1 MTNGHGRVLL
11 LTRTLGRGGTE
22 RQLAV
27 LARGLERRGFD
38 PLVVVFYDRATPLRE
53 ELNVA
58 GVRVIGLGKRGR
70 FDLVGFGIRSWRLA
84 RSTRPDVVYGF
95 LAGPNLLALL
105 MKAAAPRAQIVWGVR
120 STNLG
125 VGDRHWWTRLAD
137 WTQARLARFPD
148 LVICN
153 AESGRADVIERGF
166 PAERTVVVP
175 NGVDLMRFRPDADR
189 RRVRRALLGVTDD
202 ECVVGI
208 VGRVHPMKDH
218 PTFFRAMALL
228 RERVPSL
235 SVWCVGAAS
244 PEERDA
250 TERLAERCGVGDRT
264 IVLPP
269 QSDVESLYPALDLLV
284 SSSSHTEGL
293 SNVLLEARAC
303 GVACVA
309 TRVGDAAKVLG
320 DDGDVVPPRQ
330 PEVLAEACF
339 AALTRS
345 ASERSA
351 RAVAGRDDVAQRFS
365 DERMVEST
373 LEHLGIVSERCG

>member
-1 MTNGHGRVLL
+1 VTTDHGRVLL
-11 LTRTLGRGGTE
+11 LTRTLGMGGTE

-27 LARGLERRGFD
+27 LARGLARRGFD
-38 PLVVVFYDRATPLRE
+38 PFVVVFYDRATPLRE
-53 ELNVA
+53 ELTAA

-70 FDLVGFGIRSWRLA
+70 FDVAGFGIRSWRLA
-84 RSTRPDVVYGF
+84 RSTNPDVVYGF

-105 MKAAAPRAQIVWGVR
+105 MKAAVPRAQIVWGVR

-125 VGDRHWWTRLAD
+125 AGDRHWWTRLVD

-153 AESGRADVIERGF
+153 AESGRVDVLERGF
-166 PAERTVVVP
+166 PPERTVVVP
-175 NGVDLMRFRPDADR
+175 NGVDLMRFHPDADR
-189 RRVRRALLGVTDD
+189 RCARRTLVGVAGDA
-202 ECVVGI
+202 CVVGI

-250 TERLAERCGVGDRT
+250 TEQLAERCGVGDVT

-269 QSDVESLYPALDLLV
+269 QGDVESLYPALDLLV

-309 TRVGDAAKVLG
+309 TRVGDSARILG
-320 DDGDVVPPRQ
+320 DDGDVVPPQQ
-330 PEVLAEACF
+330 PAALADACF
-339 AALTRS
+339 AALALS
-345 ASERSA
+345 ASDRAA
-351 RAVAGRDDVAQRFS
+351 RAVAGRVDVAERYS
-365 DERMVEST
+365 DEHMVELT
-373 LEHLGIVSERCG
+373 LEHLGMVSERCG